1 MGLAVIKVKVKP
13 KGQTCEDTRGTATL
27 GLSFVEAKVRSLS
40 AMREICLMILH
51 WTHASWSLTGI
62 FLAVNWLLDLVREN
76 NSKRWLRLVKKSRQL
91 TCGLLVN
98 S

>member
-1 MGLAVIKVKVKP
+1 MGLAVIKVKVKL

-27 GLSFVEAKVRSLS
+27 GLSFVGAKVRSLS

-51 WTHASWSLTGI
+51 SWSLRGI